1 MIRILIVD
9 DHDAVQRGL
18 ARFLATI
25 PDVEIVGTA
34 RTGAH
39 AVRLA
44 EELEP
49 DVILMDL
56 RMPDMDGIEATRR
69 ILDQRPGAHVV
80 VLTSFPDKRRIGRA
94 MAAGAGDW
102 LLKDA
107 EPDEVA
113 TAIRRASEGSPQPA
127 V

>member
-1 MIRILIVD
+1 MIRILIAD

-18 ARFLATI
+18 ARYLATI

-56 RMPDMDGIEATRR
+56 RMPDMDVI
-69 ILDQRPGAHVV
+69 
-80 VLTSFPDKRRIGRA
+80 
-94 MAAGAGDW
+94 
-102 LLKDA
+102 
-107 EPDEVA
+107 
-113 TAIRRASEGSPQPA
+113 
-127 V
+127 